1 MVYAHL
7 ENSKHEKELDVT
19 TNNRLN
25 FAMCLVKMTKNAN
38 NKEQKSFIFSSL
50 VKSQMFYYPLI

>member
-7 ENSKHEKELDVT
+7 ENSKQEKELDVT

-25 FAMCLVKMTKNAN
+25 FAMCLVKMIKNAN
-38 NKEQKSFIFSSL
+38 NKEQKSFIFSS
-50 VKSQMFYYPLI
+50 FN